1 MGFFRI
7 QTEKEQENADLQE
20 RVKYLEEKLEFEQP
34 RSLLDLSENQIIK
47 KYLEDHVIDFEY
59 TDK

>member
-7 QTEKEQENADLQE
+7 QTEKDQENADLQE

-34 RSLLDLSENQIIK
+34 RSLLDLSENQIIQ

-59 TDK
+59 TD